1 MRVAA
6 AGTYL
11 SWFLLLALVLT
22 TFAFVIRQFVSF
34 SFLVGQGYGTT
45 SLDASLLGREPMH
58 SNMHPL
64 VDLVDEHGLLPSHK
78 YVDAHLAMPG

>member
-45 SLDASLLGREPMH
+45 SLDASLLGH
-58 SNMHPL
+58 SNMMHPL